1 MHANFGWELKS
12 CYTILEMFVV
22 ACMCSVVSDCSR
34 PHGLWTVVHR
44 APLSVEF
51 SRPEY
56 GSRLPFPTLGELPNP
71 GINPA
76 SLVLLHWQVDSLC
89 WATRECRSLLNL
101 GEWFWSGKSSVRLLL
116 TRWYPVFEVVVSL
129 PYLPVIFSV
138 FLLVHCRR
146 QNGTFYLEVFL
157 KTQIIP

>member
-22 ACMCSVVSDCSR
+22 ACMCSVVSDCLR
-34 PHGLWTVVHR
+34 PHGLWTVVHW

-56 GSRLPFPTLGELPNP
+56 WSRLPFPTLGELPDP

-76 SLVLLHWQVDSLC
+76 SLVSPALAGGFLTLSHQGMSVII
-89 WATRECRSLLNL
+89 
-101 GEWFWSGKSSVRLLL
+101 KSWGVVLIRKEQYKIVL
-116 TRWYPVFEVVVSL
+116 TRRYPVFEVVVSL

-138 FLLVHCRR
+138 FLLVHCRK